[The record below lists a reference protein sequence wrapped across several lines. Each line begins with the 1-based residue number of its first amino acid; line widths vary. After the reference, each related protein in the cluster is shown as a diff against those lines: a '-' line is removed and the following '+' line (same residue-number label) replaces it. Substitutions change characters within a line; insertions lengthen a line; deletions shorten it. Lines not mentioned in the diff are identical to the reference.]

1 MGKKEKKQENRE
13 LERKLSEYKA
23 SVGLSGWDRVVL
35 GRECRRLEEKL
46 GIERIEPKAYIFLRK
61 IADEVSLEREVNLS
75 RLAKESGYPEWKASR
90 PEVAILRDIDDKL
103 FSEIVGI
110 SRKDVEFQ
118 LMKVLKQ
125 DKDLGSKMRALELA
139 SKVMGMSESDGKV
152 QIQVNS
158 GISISE

>member
-1 MGKKEKKQENRE
+1 MEKKEEIEQRNSE

-23 SVGLSGWDRVVL
+23 GLGLTSWDRTIL
-35 GRECRRLEEKL
+35 TRECRRLEEKL
-46 GIERIEPKAYIFLRK
+46 GIERIEPKAYVFLRK
-61 IADEVSLEREVNLS
+61 IADQVALEREVNLG
-75 RLAKESGYPEWKASR
+75 RLARDSGYPEWKAAR

-118 LMKVLKQ
+118 LLKVLKQ

-139 SKVMGMSESDGKV
+139 SKVMGMGS
-152 QIQVNS
+152 
-158 GISISE
+158 